1 MTSNGIHL
9 DLEVGDVFFP
19 PFSVSTPTSIV
30 VYRWKRRFRSPPLQ
44 EHEEVVSSV
53 IEIATNSGQA
63 LKFKKSVQ
71 VFLCHSAPDLAGYET
86 VVKKLVDTKNN
97 VWEDVDVTKDL
108 QYQSGAFYLNVTP
121 SPIHLYSSK
130 RFLELA
136 TVDCKL

>member
-30 VYRWKRRFRSPPLQ
+30 VYRWKRRFRSSPLQ